1 MGLKDAKREK
11 PAQEEAIRDT
21 GNIETAQAVENK
33 KHQKKSKSASDLAQW
48 QDAKHPGNAALLSI
62 YRWVSLVGMQTQR
75 YIKRFYRHIERY
87 LRLPFQMLRFGGR
100 FVFVTVDR
108 YAFRAYHEA
117 ADEAEVSA
125 GRDAQC
131 AFEPE
136 AMHKKKARCRRF
148 LCWGIMR
155 QKQSS
160 VIRSCLEHC
169 LIQRCPLARV
179 CCLQRQW
186 RIGGVS
192 PLRWK

>member
-117 ADEAEVSA
+117 ADEARYLRVEMRSVRSNLRRCIKESPLSA
-125 GRDAQC
+125 
-131 AFEPE
+131 FPV
-136 AMHKKKARCRRF
+136 
-148 LCWGIMR
+148 WGIMR

>member
-117 ADEAEVSA
+117 ADEARYLRVEM
-125 GRDAQC
+125 AQC

-136 AMHKKKARCRRF
+136 AMHKRKPA
-148 LCWGIMR
+148 
-155 QKQSS
+155 
-160 VIRSCLEHC
+160 V
-169 LIQRCPLARV
+169 
-179 CCLQRQW
+179 
-186 RIGGVS
+186 GVS
-192 PLRWK
+192 CAGALCGKSSQAS

>member
-117 ADEAEVSA
+117 ADEARYLRVEMRSVRSNLRRCIKESPLSA
-125 GRDAQC
+125 FPVLGHYA
-131 AFEPE
+131 A
-136 AMHKKKARCRRF
+136 
-148 LCWGIMR
+148 
-155 QKQSS
+155 KQSS

>member
-48 QDAKHPGNAALLSI
+48 QDAKHPGNTALLSI

-117 ADEAEVSA
+117 ADEARYLRVEMRSVRSNL
-125 GRDAQC
+125 RRC
-131 AFEPE
+131 I
-136 AMHKKKARCRRF
+136 KKARCRHF